1 MLTTTVEYRQVL
13 DHQFRA
19 IACAMR
25 SMPRGELVV
34 LDIDETCLD
43 NVQHVRGNAVAGP
56 HNDIIPECRQM
67 FEAMRDA
74 GLRYAFISGRR
85 ERLRSDTL
93 LDLSRAGIGDHE
105 GVYLCP
111 DDYAGDM
118 WEFKAGARRDLVRRG
133 YVICATIGD
142 QVSDLVGGCTGPVVF
157 LVYNPHYRADA
168 SGTDVLLCQSVT

>member
-1 MLTTTVEYRQVL
+1 MLPPTGPSYRQVL

-43 NVQHVRGNAVAGP
+43 NLQHVRGHACA
-56 HNDIIPECRQM
+56 HNDIVPECRQM
-67 FEAMRDA
+67 FEAMARA

-85 ERLRSDTL
+85 ERLRGDTL
-93 LDLSRAGIGDHE
+93 RDLSRAGIGDHE

-111 DDYAGDM
+111 DDYTGDM
-118 WEFKAGARRDLVRRG
+118 WQFKADARRDLVRRG
-133 YVICATIGD
+133 YVISATIGD
-142 QVSDLVGGCTGPVVF
+142 QIGDLLGGCTGRLAF
-157 LVYNPHYRADA
+157 LVYNPYYRADA
-168 SGTDVLLCQSVT
+168 SGTDLLLL